1 MVRIR
6 LPVQEMQETR
16 VQSLSQKDPLEKGT
30 AIHSSILAQEIL
42 LTEEPGRLQSMGLLR
57 VRHNWATECVCTHH
71 THTHTHTHGGIIAS
85 SFLGS
90 LGEITLGDD
99 LNKYKNKKK
108 VSLHYSPQD
117 KKTAKLMNKMTFI
130 TVNKI

>member
-1 MVRIR
+1 MCAHT
-6 LPVQEMQETR
+6 PHT
-16 VQSLSQKDPLEKGT
+16 
-30 AIHSSILAQEIL
+30 
-42 LTEEPGRLQSMGLLR
+42 
-57 VRHNWATECVCTHH
+57 H

-117 KKTAKLMNKMTFI
+117 TKTAKLMNKMTFI